1 MRQKLI
7 QIRKKKRLLMFPAL
21 VQKKKE
27 MCICSSCR
35 HAILLMA
42 GQQSCFGLID
52 VPGHQ
57 S

>member
-7 QIRKKKRLLMFPAL
+7 QIRKKKRLLMFPAPL
-21 VQKKKE
+21 QKNKE
-27 MCICSSCR
+27 MCSSWR

-42 GQQSCFGLID
+42 EQQSWFGLID

>member
-21 VQKKKE
+21 LQKNKE
-27 MCICSSCR
+27 MCSSCR

-42 GQQSCFGLID
+42 EQQSWFGLID